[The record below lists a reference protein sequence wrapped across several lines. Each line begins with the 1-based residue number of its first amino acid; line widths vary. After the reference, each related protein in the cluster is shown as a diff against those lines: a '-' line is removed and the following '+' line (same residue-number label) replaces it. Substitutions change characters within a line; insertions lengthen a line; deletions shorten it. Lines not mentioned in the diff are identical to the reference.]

1 MRNLKLIVCFITLFY
16 INLLQGINFKT
27 LADSAFIHY
36 KNGNYNQSIELY
48 KTIEDSGYTSA
59 YMYYNMGN
67 AYFRLNQIARAI
79 LYYER
84 ALLLNPNDADI
95 QHNLKYVNT
104 FVSDKINELPV
115 PFYII
120 WYKDF
125 TQIFSANTW
134 AWFSIV
140 LFLVILIL
148 IYINF
153 LTTSAFISKLIKF
166 ITTVLF
172 ILWIVSISATYSSY
186 HRLTSHNYAIII
198 DDTVEIKSSPDD
210 NSTSLFVLH
219 EGTKVYIKE
228 TFEDWAEIKIAD
240 GNTGW
245 IKIKSIER
253 I

>member
-1 MRNLKLIVCFITLFY
+1 MRPLKLIAIAISLF
-16 INLLQGINFKT
+16 NLSLLHGTSFKI
-27 LADSAFIHY
+27 LADSAFINY
-36 KNGNYNQSIELY
+36 KNGNYSKSLEFY
-48 KTIEDSGYTSA
+48 KQIEDSGYTSA

-67 AYFRLNQIARAI
+67 AYFRLNQIAKAI

-84 ALLLNPNDADI
+84 ALLLEPNDVDI
-95 QHNLKYVNT
+95 QHNLKYANT
-104 FVSDKINELPV
+104 FVSDKINELPE
-115 PFYII
+115 PFYIT
-120 WYKDF
+120 WFRSF
-125 TQIFSANTW
+125 TQLFGANTW
-134 AWFSIV
+134 AWISIV

-148 IYINF
+148 IYLNF
-153 LTTSAFISKLIKF
+153 LTISAFLSKLIKF
-166 ITTVLF
+166 SATVLF
-172 ILWIVSISATYSSY
+172 IVWIVSISATYSSY
-186 HRLTSHNYAIII
+186 HRQTAHNYAIIM
-198 DDTVEIKSSPDD
+198 DDTVEIKSSPDE

>member
-1 MRNLKLIVCFITLFY
+1 MRNLKLIFILIALFY
-16 INLLQGINFKT
+16 LNLLHSNSFKA
-27 LADSAFIHY
+27 LLDSAFTHY
-36 KNGNYNQSIELY
+36 KNGNFSKSLKIY
-48 KTIEDSGYTSA
+48 KQIEDSGYTSA

-67 AYFRLNQIARAI
+67 AYFRLNQIAKAI

-84 ALLLNPNDADI
+84 ALLLEPNDADI
-95 QHNLKYVNT
+95 QHNLKYANT
-104 FVSDKINELPV
+104 FVSDKINELPE
-115 PFYII
+115 PFYIT
-120 WYKDF
+120 WYKAF

-134 AWFSIV
+134 AWFSIA
-140 LFLVILIL
+140 LFLVILTL
-148 IYINF
+148 IYLNF
-153 LTTSAFISKLIKF
+153 LTVSTFVSKLIKF

-172 ILWIVSISATYSSY
+172 ILWIVSISATYYSY
-186 HRLTSHNYAIII
+186 NRLTAHSYAIIM

-228 TFEDWAEIKIAD
+228 TFEDWAEIRISD